1 MTGGPSGARASGSH
15 YAGSDEPAADVPIPP
30 DLSRRYGGSSTGRDW
45 LASLPRLVGQCLD
58 QWQLEL
64 DLAPGALPW
73 NGHGAIVVPV
83 RHWPAPTPV
92 GTPVAAPA
100 AAKPPS

>member
-1 MTGGPSGARASGSH
+1 MSQ
-15 YAGSDEPAADVPIPP
+15 PADIPIPP

-45 LASLPRLVGQCLD
+45 LASLPRLVRHCLD

-83 RHWPAPTPV
+83 RLRANAST
-92 GTPVAAPA
+92 GADTRL
-100 AAKPPS
+100 

>member
-1 MTGGPSGARASGSH
+1 MSQP
-15 YAGSDEPAADVPIPP
+15 ADVPIPP
-30 DLSRRYGGSSTGRDW
+30 DLSRRYGGSATGRDW
-45 LASLPRLVGQCLD
+45 LASLPRLVRHCLD

-83 RHWPAPTPV
+83 RPPRRHAV
-92 GTPVAAPA
+92 SEAQSAAPP
-100 AAKPPS
+100 AKPPS